1 MWLGFSS
8 NRLRNVA
15 MLQDDRGTYHGE
27 NPEIRDD
34 WFRTGAYVSTLM
46 IERLWHRREVTTLHP
61 GGDCGWHDI
70 QIADWLTGLGQCLD
84 DHALSL
90 VRINIP
96 GATFERFSTIA
107 DRLSGS
113 RPNDEWDELRPRS
126 PRDPSANP
134 RPPARFDEET
144 RRRIEANRRL
154 NQGNREPGSGPR
166 LRMADPGELNIDAQP
181 GEIVVVNAEVGR
193 GGA

>member
-1 MWLGFSS
+1 
-8 NRLRNVA
+8 

-96 GATFERFSTIA
+96 GATFERFSAIA

-134 RPPARFDEET
+134 RPSPASTKRPAAASKRTAGST
-144 RRRIEANRRL
+144 RAT
-154 NQGNREPGSGPR
+154 GSR
-166 LRMADPGELNIDAQP
+166 AADRASAWPIPESSTSTPSRA
-181 GEIVVVNAEVGR
+181 R
-193 GGA
+193 SWS